1 VAMLARGYAG
11 ATPRLHTSAF
21 VRADALFLT
30 ALAAALLP
38 LRVMIEVM

>member
-1 VAMLARGYAG
+1 MLARGYAG
-11 ATPRLHTSAF
+11 ATPRLRALAF
-21 VRADALFLT
+21 ARTDALFLT